1 MIHKITIGPLQ
12 TNCYIVYD
20 ETTLQGMIVDPAC
33 EDTKITDYI
42 EQNNISAEK
51 HIEYAT

>member
-1 MIHKITIGPLQ
+1 MIHKLTIGPLH

-33 EDTKITDYI
+33 VDTQITDYI
-42 EQNNISAEK
+42 EKNNIKIEK
-51 HIEYAT
+51 IYS